1 MKRNTHTTTPPP
13 AGLCARIAAR
23 WHMHRTI
30 RAQAR
35 SERRARYRD
44 IWRQQ
49 TRLGKLAYV
58 MAAFFA
64 AWFLFE
70 GLILSIFNIV
80 ILGVNGI
87 YILYYATML
96 CAALARKWKLLLA
109 VFIGFYVLY
118 AIVIFGS
125 EATCYTLLKWF
136 DIDISYR

>member
-13 AGLCARIAAR
+13 AGLRARIAAR

-49 TRLGKLAYV
+49 TPLGKLAYV

-87 YILYYATML
+87 HALYCATML
-96 CAALARKWKLLLA
+96 CAIFARKWKLLLA
-109 VFIGFYVLY
+109 VFVGFYVLY
-118 AIVIFGS
+118 GIVLFGS
-125 EATCYTLLKWF
+125 EVIWYYLLKWF
-136 DIDISYR
+136 DIDVSCR